1 MSCLT
6 WSFNR
11 PSSHV
16 IVDTDKGLTW
26 STSGTSASMHGNW
39 RYKYSLG
46 FVKIH
51 GHGSFDVSVSGLDF
65 SVSATLGVDKDGRP
79 TISSTG
85 CSSHVGYLRI
95 KFHGGASWLYNLFH
109 KFVEKQIKSKLQA
122 MMYMISAGLHPDS

>member
-1 MSCLT
+1 
-6 WSFNR
+6 
-11 PSSHV
+11 
-16 IVDTDKGLTW
+16 
-26 STSGTSASMHGNW
+26 MHGNW

-85 CSSHVGYLRI
+85 CSSHVGNLHI
-95 KFHGGASWLYNLFH
+95 KFHGGASWLYDLFN

-122 MMYMISAGLHPDS
+122 MMCMISAGLHPDS